1 MARPDA
7 DRVFAPIAGDAGREA
22 AVRSEGQRRATV
34 PRGLGRL
41 LARTGTRLALLQA
54 TAVMLAFAVAGYS
67 SHVEIDRIHSGHMR
81 KTILGEMVS
90 LEVEYRQFG
99 SDHLPATVA
108 RRTRLWR
115 GFDYRWTSADGA
127 RAVGL
132 LPPAADGWS
141 IAHRDEPGV
150 GGRIGGF
157 LVFSERL
164 PDGSKLEV
172 GQNLADGRSETVAV
186 TQALVTS
193 GALGVAFCLAA
204 SYLFS
209 RGAWRRIEDLVRS
222 AKAVAGGQ
230 LDARVRLRS
239 GDSPDDLDELA
250 HAFNVMLDRIG
261 ELLAQV
267 RQVSSD
273 VAHDLRTPLTRVR
286 QRLDRL
292 GQGLEAPAA
301 ERLESIGRIQADLD
315 EVLSTFSALLR
326 LAEIENDE
334 RAATTAP
341 VDLAEVVQ
349 RIAETYRPDIT
360 STGRTLTVDA
370 EPAVICGDAQ
380 LITQAIAN
388 LIDNILHHTPP
399 GTPVMMSARVEKGV
413 ATLSITDRGPGVP
426 AEYRDLVLQRC
437 RRLDPSRPGSGAGL
451 GLAIVAAIARRHG
464 AKLVLGDAK
473 PGLVV
478 TMTFPHAPTSAVR

>member
-1 MARPDA
+1 
-7 DRVFAPIAGDAGREA
+7 
-22 AVRSEGQRRATV
+22 
-34 PRGLGRL
+34 
-41 LARTGTRLALLQA
+41 
-54 TAVMLAFAVAGYS
+54 MLAFAVAGYS
-67 SHVEIDRIHSGHMR
+67 SHVEIDRINSGHMR
-81 KTILGEMVS
+81 KTILGEKVS
-90 LEVEYRQFG
+90 LEEEYRQFG

-132 LPPAADGWS
+132 LPPTAEGWS
-141 IAHRDEPGV
+141 IARRDQPGA
-150 GGRIGGF
+150 GGRSGRF
-157 LVFSERL
+157 LVFGERL
-164 PDGSKLEV
+164 PDGSTLEV

-186 TQALVTS
+186 TQALIAS
-193 GALGVAFCLAA
+193 GVLGVTFCLAA

-209 RGAWRRIEDLVRS
+209 RGVWRRVEDLVRS
-222 AKAVAGGQ
+222 AKAVAAGQ

-267 RQVSSD
+267 RQISSD

-292 GQGLEAPAA
+292 RHSLDAPAA
-301 ERLESIGRIQADLD
+301 VRLEAIGRIEADLD

-326 LAEIENDE
+326 LAEIESDE

-349 RIAETYRPDIT
+349 RLAETYRPDIT
-360 STGRTLTVDA
+360 STGRTLTVDV

-399 GTPVMMSARVEKGV
+399 GTPVAMSARVDNG
-413 ATLSITDRGPGVP
+413 AAALSITDRGPGVP
-426 AEYRDLVLQRC
+426 AECRELVLQRC

-451 GLAIVAAIARRHG
+451 GLTIVAAIARRHG
-464 AKLVLGDAK
+464 ARLDLADAK
-473 PGLVV
+473 PGLSVV
-478 TMTFPHAPTSAVR
+478 MTFPRSPSLTVR